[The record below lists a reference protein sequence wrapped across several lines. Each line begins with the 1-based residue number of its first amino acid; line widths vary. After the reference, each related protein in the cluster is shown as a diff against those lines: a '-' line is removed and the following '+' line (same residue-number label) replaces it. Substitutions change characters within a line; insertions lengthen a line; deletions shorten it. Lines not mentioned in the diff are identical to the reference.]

1 MIFKIRKR
9 NFIRILS
16 FSLALIISGF
26 GGWIY
31 SENRARML
39 RRELIHK
46 YEASL
51 EEVADGVKNMATILS
66 KSLYVGTPY
75 GMCSLTGELEA
86 LSGSIEGA
94 MASFPSSIRGSAEI
108 SKFVNQVSDFSGTLL
123 KQSLA
128 GEEISK
134 NERQSLK
141 RLAESAD
148 SMSKHLDE
156 ALTVYNTNENWQK
169 RVEGILQKI
178 EVNDVLNDSMNDMAE
193 TLTSAPSLIYD
204 GPFSDHIES
213 KEPILTKN
221 AKKVS
226 MENAKEIAR
235 EYLKNSSG
243 ELKLEGEEE
252 GKIPA
257 YCFSDEESYI
267 SVAKSGGY
275 VKYFR
280 KNKSS
285 QGGELSF
292 GNAVEIAKKFLK
304 EKIDKEFKETYFFTE
319 ENVCVI
325 NFAFLQGEVLCYP
338 DLIKVG
344 VSLDSGEVVFYE
356 AVGYIMNHKARTF
369 SEPKHSP
376 LEAQKAVSEHLNI
389 KSNKLVIIPTES
401 GSEKLCYE
409 FLCEG
414 ETNEEILVYINV
426 DTLAEE
432 NILILLKTDG
442 GTLTK

>member
-1 MIFKIRKR
+1 MIFEIKKR

-39 RRELIHK
+39 RRELVHK

-51 EEVADGVKNMATILS
+51 EEVADGVKNMATLLS

-94 MASFPSSIRGSAEI
+94 MASFPSSLRGSAEI
-108 SKFVNQVSDFSGTLL
+108 SKFVNQVSDFSGVLL
-123 KQSLA
+123 KQSLS
-128 GEEISK
+128 GEEITK

-141 RLAESAD
+141 RLAQSAE

-178 EVNDVLNDSMNDMAE
+178 EVSDELDDNISEMAE
-193 TLTSAPSLIYD
+193 TLNSAPSLIYD

-213 KEPILTKN
+213 KEPLLTKN
-221 AKKVS
+221 AKQMSLEK
-226 MENAKEIAR
+226 AKEIAQ
-235 EYLKNSSG
+235 EYISEIKG
-243 ELKLEGEEE
+243 ELKLSGEEE

-257 YCFSDEESYI
+257 YCFADEESYI

-280 KNKSS
+280 KNKNFE
-285 QGGELSF
+285 GGEISYDK
-292 GNAVEIAKKFLK
+292 AVEIAKKFLK
-304 EKIDKEFKETYFFTE
+304 DKLEKEFKETYFFTE

-338 DLIKVG
+338 DLVKVG
-344 VSLDSGEVVFYE
+344 VSMDSGEVVFYE
-356 AVGYIMNHKARTF
+356 AVGYIMNHKPRTF

-376 LEAQKAVSEHLNI
+376 LEAQKAVSEHLKI
-389 KSNKLVIIPTES
+389 RSSKLVIIPTES
-401 GSEKLCYE
+401 GTENLCYE
-409 FLCEG
+409 FLCVG
-414 ETNEEILVYINV
+414 ESNEEILVYINV
-426 DTLAEE
+426 ESLAEE